1 MSLPPLSEQ
10 EALQPYAS
18 YYYRP
23 LSPIP
28 EQIIKKLE
36 QGPIPHDD
44 ALSFEDINRLLEP
57 GYLNDEIG
65 YCVMPDGS
73 GFASMLTVMPG
84 VTGAMLD
91 WWFVWH
97 PQEALRYK
105 IWYPGAHISNSVND
119 SKRLNDKSLS
129 LRERN
134 FYITHY
140 PVEDI
145 GKGVEKLSIT
155 FVPPEEF
162 GFDTSRFYTSNIATV
177 ICGVVGYPGL
187 NVQHTYIVHCARKV
201 NGGIE
206 LRSRFWLGYHIKFNL
221 LSQYSIINKIA
232 NSFLTKKIIITQKI
246 AKNMAY
252 HCAQEYHNLAHL
264 LPELYTKYGKL
275 V

>member
-1 MSLPPLSEQ
+1 MSLPKLSEQ

-28 EQIIKKLE
+28 PEIIQKLE
-36 QGPIPHDD
+36 KGPLDSNH
-44 ALSFEDINRLLEP
+44 ALRFEDINRLLEP

-65 YCVMPDGS
+65 YCIMPDGS
-73 GFASMLTVMPG
+73 GFASMLTIMPG
-84 VTGAMLD
+84 VTGTMLD

-97 PQEALRYK
+97 PQEPLRYK
-105 IWYPGAHISNSVND
+105 IWYPGAHISNSVNN
-119 SKRLNDKSLS
+119 SKRLNDKSLP
-129 LRERN
+129 LHERN
-134 FYITHY
+134 FHITHY
-140 PVEDI
+140 PVENI

-162 GFDTSRFYTSNIATV
+162 GFDVSRFSASSIETV

-187 NVQHTYIVHCARKV
+187 NVQHTYIVHCARKI
-201 NGGIE
+201 NSGIE
-206 LRSRFWLGYHIKFNL
+206 LRSRFWLGYHIRFNT
-221 LSQYSIINKIA
+221 LSPKSIINRIA
-232 NSFLTKKIIITQKI
+232 NTSIVKKCIISQKI

-264 LPELYTKYGKL
+264 LPELYTKYGKPE
-275 V
+275 